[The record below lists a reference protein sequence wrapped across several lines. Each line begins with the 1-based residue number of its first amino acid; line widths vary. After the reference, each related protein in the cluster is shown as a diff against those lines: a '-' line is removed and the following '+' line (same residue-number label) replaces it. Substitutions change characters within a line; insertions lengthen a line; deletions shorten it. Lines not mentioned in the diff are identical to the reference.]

1 MNAPLLA
8 EVLTPREDQPH
19 HPHPHPQQQ
28 RLPLASAGVLRHV
41 WESRFGPI
49 LIEVIGEQA
58 FVNGAL
64 VERAPPPDLPPR
76 PL

>member
-1 MNAPLLA
+1 LA
-8 EVLTPREDQPH
+8 EVLTPREGQA
-19 HPHPHPQQQ
+19 PHPPQP
-28 RLPLASAGVLRHV
+28 LPLASAGVLRQV

-49 LIEVIGEQA
+49 LIEVIGDQA

-76 PL
+76 AL

>member
-8 EVLTPREDQPH
+8 EVLTPREGLA
-19 HPHPHPQQQ
+19 PHPQQP
-28 RLPLASAGVLRHV
+28 LPLAGADVLRHV
-41 WESRFGPI
+41 WQSRFGPI
-49 LIEVIGEQA
+49 LIEVIGDQA

-64 VERAPPPDLPPR
+64 VERAPPPDLPRR